1 MTDAPNDTLLDDSEQ
16 HGVIRIIIADDQSL
30 FVEGL
35 RYILEARASDM
46 RVVATVANGEQ
57 AIEAAER
64 LQPDI
69 ILMDVRMPLMDG
81 VEATRIIHQ
90 RLPGCRIL
98 MLTTFPDDEYV
109 HAALRSGA
117 VGYLLKNRPLSELI
131 HSIRAVR
138 NGIMLIDPSVAET
151 LFHAPEED
159 RKSAE
164 EIESLI
170 ATLTQR
176 EREVL
181 YLLIQAHDNT
191 QIAESLGVAVQT
203 VRNYTSAIYNKLHI
217 ANRMDLFKMMKQI
230 RFYLDRHE

>member
-1 MTDAPNDTLLDDSEQ
+1 MTDDTLVNDAELQ
-16 HGVIRIIIADDQSL
+16 TAIRIVIADDQKL

-46 RVVATVANGEQ
+46 EVVATVANGEE
-57 AIEAAER
+57 AVAAAER
-64 LQPDI
+64 LRPDI
-69 ILMDVRMPLMDG
+69 ILMDVRMPVMDG
-81 VEATRIIHQ
+81 VEAARIIH
-90 RLPGCRIL
+90 RSLPDCRIL

-117 VGYLLKNRPLSELI
+117 IGYLLKNRPLAELI

-138 NGIMLIDPSVAET
+138 NGIMLIDPSVSEA
-151 LFHAPEED
+151 LFHGPDSEW
-159 RKSAE
+159 KSPD
-164 EIESLI
+164 EIEDLI

-191 QIAESLGVAVQT
+191 QIAQSLGVAVQT
-203 VRNYTSAIYNKLHI
+203 VRNYTSAIYNKLNI
-217 ANRMDLFKMMKQI
+217 GNRMDLVKMMKQI
-230 RFYLDRHE
+230 RFYLDRHA

>member
-1 MTDAPNDTLLDDSEQ
+1 MIDTPHDALLDASEQ
-16 HGVIRIIIADDQSL
+16 QALIRIIIADDQNL

-46 RVVATVANGEQ
+46 KVVATVANGEE
-57 AIEAAER
+57 AVEAAER

-69 ILMDVRMPLMDG
+69 ILMDVRMPRMDG

-90 RLPGCRIL
+90 RLPKCRIL

-138 NGIMLIDPSVAET
+138 NGIMLIDPGVAEA
-151 LFHAPEED
+151 LFHAPDEGWT
-159 RKSAE
+159 SAE
-164 EIESLI
+164 EMEDLI

-203 VRNYTSAIYNKLHI
+203 VRNYTSAIYNKLRI